1 MNTQKR
7 TNPLDR
13 YGNRTKCTICG
24 SVFHWV
30 KKFKICPPSFHK
42 QSYSEPKTLQS
53 EVLQVIENNDKDQ
66 QRKDEIKSHQQFGQT
81 TAEKLQK
88 LLVNAGVR
96 DSAQMEML
104 R

>member
-1 MNTQKR
+1 MYNMW
-7 TNPLDR
+7 
-13 YGNRTKCTICG
+13 ICF
-24 SVFHWV
+24 SLV
-30 KKFKICPPSFHK
+30 KKVQDLPPSFQK
-42 QSYSEPKTLQS
+42 RSYSEPKTLQS